1 MLELSRKAG
10 GIAQS
15 EIRIMSVEC
24 DKARGIN
31 LAQGIC
37 DTEVPEP
44 VQRQAIEAIR
54 SRQNSYTRLDGVSQ
68 LRRAIAR
75 KMRDYNRVEAD
86 PEREVV
92 VTAGST
98 GAFYSTCMALLN
110 PGDEVIVFEP
120 YYGYHVNTLR
130 ALDCVPVYITMHPP
144 RWIFCRE
151 HLDQAITPK
160 TRAIILNSPANPS
173 GKVFTREELEFIAEL
188 AVQHDLFVI
197 TDEIYEYFLYDQN
210 EHISPASLPGMAERT
225 ITISGFSK
233 TYSITG
239 WRIGY
244 AVCDARWAHSIGYF
258 HDLAYICAPS
268 PFQHGVAAGLEELTP
283 KFYQD
288 LAKEYRGKR
297 DLLCTTLE
305 QIGLNP
311 SWPQGSYYVLADATS
326 LPGINSKEKAMHLL
340 SQVGVASVPGEA
352 FFSEGGRNLLR
363 FCFAKTDSDL
373 EEACRRLSRM
383 SVVAASH

>member
-1 MLELSRKAG
+1 MLKLSRKAA

-24 DKARGIN
+24 EKVRGIN

-44 VQRQAIEAIR
+44 VQRAAIEAIR
-54 SRQNSYTRLDGVSQ
+54 SRQNSYTRLDGVAN
-68 LRRAIAR
+68 LRRAIAKKR
-75 KMRDYNRVEAD
+75 REYTRVEAD

-92 VTAGST
+92 VSAGST
-98 GAFYSTCMALLN
+98 GVFYSTCVALLN
-110 PGDEVIVFEP
+110 PGDEIIVFEP

-130 ALDCVPVYITMHPP
+130 ALECEPVYITLHPP
-144 RWIFCRE
+144 EWIFCRE
-151 HLDQAITPK
+151 HLENAVTPK
-160 TRAIILNSPANPS
+160 TRAIIVNTPSNPS
-173 GKVFTREELEFIAEL
+173 GKVFSREELEFIAQV
-188 AVQHDLFVI
+188 AIQNDLFVI

-210 EHISPASLPGMAERT
+210 HHLSPASLPGMADRT

-268 PFQHGVAAGLEELTP
+268 PFQHGVAAGLEQLKPESYWELGKENRAKRQLPSTTP
-283 KFYQD
+283 
-288 LAKEYRGKR
+288 
-297 DLLCTTLE
+297 E
-305 QIGLNP
+305 QIRLAP
-311 SWPQGSYYVLADATS
+311 RSPPRSY
-326 LPGINSKEKAMHLL
+326 
-340 SQVGVASVPGEA
+340 
-352 FFSEGGRNLLR
+352 
-363 FCFAKTDSDL
+363 
-373 EEACRRLSRM
+373 
-383 SVVAASH
+383 

>member
-1 MLELSRKAG
+1 LELSRKAG

-24 DKARGIN
+24 DKVRGIN

-75 KMRDYNRVEAD
+75 KMRDYNHVEAD

-98 GAFYSTCMALLN
+98 GAFYSTCMALLD

-130 ALDCVPVYITMHPP
+130 ALDCVPVYVTMHPP
-144 RWIFCRE
+144 RWMFSRE
-151 HLDQAITPK
+151 QLEQAITAK

-210 EHISPASLPGMAERT
+210 EHTSPASLPGMAERT

-244 AVCDARWAHSIGYF
+244 AVCDERWAHSIGYF

-311 SWPQGSYYVLADATS
+311 SWPQGSYYVLADASS
-326 LPGINSKEKAMHLL
+326 LPGADSKQKAMHLL
-340 SQVGVASVPGEA
+340 AQVGVASVPGEA

-383 SVVAASH
+383 SVAAASH

>member
-1 MLELSRKAG
+1 MLELSRKAA
-10 GIAQS
+10 GIAPS

-24 DKARGIN
+24 ERARGIN

-37 DTEVPEP
+37 DTEVPEA
-44 VQRQAIEAIR
+44 VQRAAIDAIR
-54 SRQNSYTRLDGVSQ
+54 SGQNSYTRLDGVAQ
-68 LRRAIAR
+68 LRCAIAR
-75 KMRDYNRVEAD
+75 KMRDYNRVDAD
-86 PEREVV
+86 PEREIV

-98 GAFYSTCMALLN
+98 GAFYSTCLALLN

-130 ALDCVPVYITMHPP
+130 ALDLVPVYVTMHPP
-144 RWIFCRE
+144 RWIFSRE
-151 HLDQAITPK
+151 QCEQAITSK
-160 TRAIILNSPANPS
+160 TRAIVLNSPANPS
-173 GKVFTREELEFIAEL
+173 GKVYTREELDFIADL
-188 AVQHDLFVI
+188 AIRNDLFVVS
-197 TDEIYEYFLYDQN
+197 DEIYEYFLYDDN
-210 EHISPASLPGMAERT
+210 EHISPASLPGMADRT

-268 PFQHGVAAGLEELTP
+268 PFQHGVIAGLDELASD
-283 KFYQD
+283 FYSD
-288 LAKEYRGKR
+288 LADQYRAKR
-297 DLLCTTLE
+297 DLLCTILE
-305 QIGLNP
+305 QVGLAP
-311 SWPQGSYYVLADATS
+311 SWPQGSYYILADAS
-326 LPGINSKEKAMHLL
+326 ILPGSNSKEKAMHLL
-340 SQVGVASVPGEA
+340 TTSGVAAVPGEA
-352 FFSEGGRNLLR
+352 FFSEGGKNLLR

-383 SVVAASH
+383 SVAAASR